1 MKKIRPF
8 KLIIIAFA
16 LIFGITACASSTSNT
31 SSTGGNRKNLKRLKV
46 NKEPELRKNWKDY
59 TVYKRGRDGASFQ
72 KGFAAFV
79 YQIDDNMKI
88 VLDDKWIAV
97 TSDEMK
103 AKAKIPEAT
112 LSAEILGHNQ
122 EVYGYLI
129 YRPADGASV
138 RIVAEQTVQLNYR
151 YNRNYSQ

>member
-1 MKKIRPF
+1 MTNIGRF
-8 KLIIIAFA
+8 KLITIALA
-16 LIFGITACASSTSNT
+16 VTFGITACATST
-31 SSTGGNRKNLKRLKV
+31 SSTGGNRKNLKRLRV

-59 TVYKRGRDGASFQ
+59 TVHKRGREVASFQ

-79 YQIDDNMKI
+79 YKINDDKKI
-88 VLDDKWIAV
+88 ILDDQWIAV

-122 EVYGYLI
+122 ELYGYLI
-129 YRPADGASV
+129 YRAADNVSV
-138 RIVAEQTVQLNYR
+138 RIVDEQTVQLNYR